1 MKRALTALAYTG
13 LTLGALTLAMTAQAQ
28 DDAEEAVTAAEAMVD
43 DIDREGERCISTNSL
58 RSTHAV
64 DDRSMLFYMRGG
76 VIYLNVL
83 SHNCPGLKRQNRISY
98 KVMAGRL
105 CSVDVI
111 TVLES
116 FGGGLSPGISCGLG
130 QFYGISEDEAR
141 FLRYGERSEIQEEP
155 EAVDLPDGDEASE
168 D

>member
-1 MKRALTALAYTG
+1 MAYTG
-13 LTLGALTLAMTAQAQ
+13 LTLGALTLAMTAVAQ
-28 DDAEEAVTAAEAMVD
+28 DDADEAVSASEAFVE
-43 DIDREGERCISTNSL
+43 DIDREGERCITVSRL

-64 DDRSMLFYMRGG
+64 DDRTILFYMRGG
-76 VIYLNVL
+76 DTYLNQL
-83 SHNCPGLKRQNRISY
+83 RYNCPGLKLRNRISY
-98 KVMAGRL
+98 KVIANRL

-116 FGGGLSPGISCGLG
+116 FGGGLQPGISCGLG

-155 EAVDLPDGDEASE
+155 EAVELPDGDEASE

>member
-1 MKRALTALAYTG
+1 MKRALTALTYIG
-13 LTLGALTLAMTAQAQ
+13 LTLGALTLAMTAVAQ
-28 DDAEEAVTAAEAMVD
+28 DDPEEAVSAAEAMVE

-64 DDRSMLFYMRGG
+64 DDRSILFYMRGG
-76 VIYLNVL
+76 DTYLNVL
-83 SHNCPGLKRQNRISY
+83 SHNCPGLKMRNRISY
-98 KVMAGRL
+98 KVIAGRL

-116 FGGGLSPGISCGLG
+116 FGSGLQPGISCGLG

-155 EAVDLPDGDEASE
+155 EAVELPE
-168 D
+168 DDTP

>member
-1 MKRALTALAYTG
+1 MKSAMTALAYTG
-13 LTLGALTLAMTAQAQ
+13 LTLGSLTFAMTAAAQ
-28 DDAEEAVTAAEAMVD
+28 DDAEEAVSASEAFVE
-43 DIDREGERCISTNSL
+43 DIDREGERCISVSRL

-64 DDRSMLFYMRGG
+64 DDRTILFYMRGG
-76 VIYLNVL
+76 ETYLNQL
-83 SHNCPGLKRQNRISY
+83 RYNCPGLKLRNRISY

-141 FLRYGERSEIQEEP
+141 FLRYGERSEIQDEP
-155 EAVDLPDGDEASE
+155 EAVELPE
-168 D
+168 DDTP

>member
-1 MKRALTALAYTG
+1 MKSALTALAYTG
-13 LTLGALTLAMTAQAQ
+13 LTLGSLTFAMTAQAQ
-28 DDAEEAVTAAEAMVD
+28 DDAEEAVSASEAFME
-43 DIDREGERCISTNSL
+43 DIDREGERCISVSRL

-64 DDRSMLFYMRGG
+64 DDRTMLFYMRGG
-76 VIYLNVL
+76 DTYLNVL

-98 KVMAGRL
+98 KVIAGRL

-141 FLRYGERSEIQEEP
+141 FLRYGERSDIQDEP
-155 EAVDLPDGDEASE
+155 EAVDLPDGDTP
-168 D
+168 